1 MRRATFLAFLLGAS
15 MGAAAL
21 AHLPGSMGMS
31 PEARPAAAQSG
42 PHYSARP
49 GPRPRCAAA
58 DTRCRAYRYES
69 FPTIHSSLLPA
80 DTRDLGFT
88 QHMGVALPEE
98 VTLRDGTG
106 RWVHL
111 SDFFRGEPVVLVLDY
126 LRCRNLCGVVL
137 EHTAKA
143 LALTPLTAGRDY
155 QVVAISIDPRDGPAE
170 SREARMKYLAGL
182 PAASAAGWH
191 FLTGPEASVRA
202 VADAV
207 GFHYRYDPAIDQFA
221 HPAGIMIVTP
231 RGTIAR
237 YLLGVGFRPLD
248 LRLGL
253 TEAARGRISSP
264 VADLLLLCYCYDPGT
279 GRYSFAIRN
288 TTRALCAATVFGLAF
303 MIFRLSRRRPA

>member
-1 MRRATFLAFLLGAS
+1 MKRATLPAFLLGAAMS
-15 MGAAAL
+15 AAAL
-21 AHLPGSMGMS
+21 AHPPGSMETM
-31 PEARPAAAQSG
+31 PEPSPAAV
-42 PHYSARP
+42 P
-49 GPRPRCAAA
+49 GG
-58 DTRCRAYRYES
+58 S
-69 FPTIHSSLLPA
+69 HSSLLPA
-80 DTRDLGFT
+80 DTRALGF
-88 QHMGVALPEE
+88 QQRMGAALPQD
-98 VTLRDGTG
+98 VSLRDGTG
-106 RWVHL
+106 RLVHL
-111 SDFFRGEPVVLVLDY
+111 RDFFVGKPVILVLDY

-137 EHTAKA
+137 EHTARA
-143 LALTPLTAGRDY
+143 LSLTPLAAGRDY
-155 QVVAISIDPRDGPAE
+155 QVVAISIDPRDGPAD
-170 SREARMKYLAGL
+170 SREARTKYLAGL
-182 PAASAAGWH
+182 PAAAAAGWH

-207 GFHYRYDPAIDQFA
+207 GFRYRYDPAIDQFA

-279 GRYSFAIRN
+279 GRYSFAISN
-288 TTRALCAATVFGLAF
+288 TTRALCAATVLGLGF

>member
-1 MRRATFLAFLLGAS
+1 MRRARLPAFLLGAA
-15 MGAAAL
+15 MAAAAL
-21 AHLPGSMGMS
+21 AHSPGSTEMS
-31 PEARPAAAQSG
+31 TDTRAATAQSG
-42 PHYSARP
+42 P
-49 GPRPRCAAA
+49 
-58 DTRCRAYRYES
+58 
-69 FPTIHSSLLPA
+69 HSSLLPA
-80 DTRDLGFT
+80 DTRNLGF
-88 QHMGVALPEE
+88 QQRMGAAIPQGV
-98 VTLRDGTG
+98 VLRDGTG
-106 RWVHL
+106 RLVHL
-111 SDFFRGEPVVLVLDY
+111 SDFFRGEPVILVLDY

-155 QVVAISIDPRDGPAE
+155 QVVAISIDPRDGPADA
-170 SREARMKYLAGL
+170 REARAKYLAGL
-182 PAASAAGWH
+182 AAPSAAAWH

-231 RGTIAR
+231 GGTVAR

-288 TTRALCAATVFGLAF
+288 TTRALCAATVLGLAF
-303 MIFRLSRRRPA
+303 MVFRLSRRRLA